1 MATRKGLEL
10 RTDFTASDT
19 SFQSVLRRTQK
30 GVKKLGTNTKKAGAT
45 AAKAMDKF
53 KQKLDQVK
61 TKAGQVKAVLDLL
74 KDAWDFDKS
83 QNEKLRDIKFG
94 AQTAKMDIASFQKL
108 THVFRGFKIEA
119 EEAAEIVREF
129 ANVTGEAFREPE
141 GTKGEAFKQL
151 HIDLEK
157 FMKLSTVEK
166 FQQLAQAYRSVLK
179 EDKGTI
185 KAEFASEEL
194 LGGESLKLQNF
205 LMSDPAAFVRKFNQ
219 AQFIPE
225 TGVMAGADAFEWQRI
240 KREQFETGGLNK
252 WVQARHNVTAQ
263 KNPLINLLT
272 GDRSAFDP
280 SIKGTDEGEKK
291 KKADAERKRESAQKA
306 LENAMKSMRGERNF
320 PALMGLSVTGGA
332 MGVRMQR
339 EIKRDQH
346 IADSAKATLS
356 IAATNE
362 SINERIK
369 IVANAV

>member
-19 SFQSVLRRTQK
+19 SFQSVLRRTRK
-30 GVKKLGTNTKKAGAT
+30 GVKRLGTDTKKTGT
-45 AAKAMDKF
+45 IAAKAMDKF

-61 TKAGQVKAVLDLL
+61 SKAGQVKAVLDTL

-119 EEAAEIVREF
+119 EEASEIVREF
-129 ANVTGEAFREPE
+129 ANVTGEALAEPE
-141 GTKGEAFKQL
+141 GTKGEAFRKL

-166 FQQLAQAYRSVLK
+166 LQQLAQAYRSVLT

-219 AQFIPE
+219 APFIPE
-225 TGVMAGADAFEWQRI
+225 KGVLAGAQKFESQRI
-240 KREQFETGGLNK
+240 TAEKISTGIFKK
-252 WVQARHNVTAQ
+252 WVEARHDATAQ

-291 KKADAERKRESAQKA
+291 KKEEAQRKRESAQKA
-306 LENAMKSMRGERNF
+306 LENAMKSMRGERHF

-356 IAATNE
+356 IAASNE